1 MPIINHDYKKIDQL
15 ESVITHDN
23 GKPLQ
28 GEIDMYRRIYAD
40 CDASPY
46 TWHFWHDLRLP
57 IPVKNQSEIQ
67 IDFFLVCEK
76 GAIVVEVKG
85 GGIGVRDGMFYFI
98 ADEGTVMSRS
108 PFDQAD
114 DYKYA
119 LIGNKIIN
127 TQELFIDTVCA
138 FPHTK
143 MRHTNSLPQ
152 LDKGYKL
159 WSAFQQQD
167 SEESF
172 ADFCIDVLET
182 EKDKR
187 NWFADDLSEEE
198 LSIAIKAFTPNTN
211 SKYQYKEGQL
221 TSIAKWLNVQNL
233 DLFTSL
239 ERNERIIMEGGP
251 GTGKTTFAKAFI
263 HRYESLSGVYIC
275 WNKLLAAKIED
286 ELEKENLMNCEVKQY
301 ISFLYALDKKH
312 KFIEYDDFQGD
323 SQSLS
328 KKVSSLMQYL
338 RAQDDF
344 TPYDYII
351 IDEAQDTFDKNISC
365 VLNNLTSATSNGLE
379 TGRYLVFYDT
389 EQGYNSEERELDS
402 YAESLIRNGC
412 HFLLNENKRVPT
424 NKEIVDYANTVLK
437 GEAFNVHAF
446 LADIESHNDNAITV
460 HRFKGVKEIIR
471 FIRDKIAQI
480 KKQSLEWADYTLLAD
495 SHTKK
500 LPCGNDETLY
510 ERICDM
516 EKINELTTSNI
527 GRTDKRLQFS
537 SILAYKGLENKH
549 IILLMSSRTELDR
562 FELYVGMT
570 RAIYDLEILVLE

>member
-15 ESVITHDN
+15 ESVITHSN

-28 GEIDMYRRIYAD
+28 GEIDMYRRIYSD

-85 GGIGVRDGMFYFI
+85 GGIGVRNGMFYFT
-98 ADEGTVMSRS
+98 AGEGTLMSRS

-114 DYKYA
+114 DYKFA
-119 LIGNKIIN
+119 LIENKIFN
-127 TQELFIDTVCA
+127 KQELFIETVCA

-159 WSAFQQQD
+159 WSAYQQQD

-172 ADFCIDVLET
+172 ADFCIKVLAA

-187 NWFADDLSEEE
+187 NWFANDLSEDE
-198 LSIAIKAFTPNTN
+198 LNIAVKSFIPNIS

-221 TSIAKWLNVQNL
+221 TSIAKWLNIQNL
-233 DLFTSL
+233 DLFKSL

-263 HRYESLSGVYIC
+263 HRYESLHGVYIC
-275 WNKLLAAKIED
+275 WNKLLAAKIKK
-286 ELEKENLMNCEVKQY
+286 ELEKENLMNCDVKQY

-312 KFIEYDDFQGD
+312 KFIEYEDFKGD

-328 KKVSSLMQYL
+328 SKVSSLMQYL

-344 TPYDYII
+344 TPFDYII

-365 VLNNLTSATSNGLE
+365 VLNYLTSATTNGLE
-379 TGRYLVFYDT
+379 VGRYLVFYDT
-389 EQGYNSEERELDS
+389 EQGYNSKERELDS
-402 YAESLIRNGC
+402 YAESLFRNGC

-424 NKEIVDYANTVLK
+424 NKEIVDYANTILK
-437 GEAFNVHAF
+437 GEEFDINAF
-446 LADIESHNDNAITV
+446 LSEIESLNDDAITIR
-460 HRFKGVKEIIR
+460 RFKGAREIVKT
-471 FIRDKIAQI
+471 IRDKITQI
-480 KKQSLEWADYTLLAD
+480 KEQSLEWADYTLLAD

-500 LPCGNDETLY
+500 LLCGNDETLY

-527 GRTDKRLQFS
+527 GRIGRKLQFS

-549 IILLMSSRTELDR
+549 IILLMSSRTELNR